1 MNHLKQFVIPFV
13 GLSTGN
19 HRFSFRVDDKFF
31 SLFEEAEIR
40 QANVNVE
47 LDLEKKERMLV
58 LNFHF
63 KGSIGVTCSR
73 CLDEFDM
80 PVDNEEEFF
89 VKFGD
94 EYRDEAD
101 NVSIIPEGVGHF
113 DIAPL
118 LYDYLH
124 LMIPYRVVHPDDEN
138 GNTTCDRTVISC
150 LEQLKVTGENG
161 SVWDKLKDINLD

>member
-1 MNHLKQFVIPFV
+1 V

-19 HRFSFRVDDKFF
+19 HSFSFTVDDKFF
-31 SLFEEAEIR
+31 APFEEAEIR

-47 LDLEKKERMLV
+47 LDLEKTERMLV

-63 KGSIGVTCSR
+63 TGSIRVTCSR

-89 VKFGD
+89 VKFGE
-94 EYRDEAD
+94 EYREEAD
-101 NVSIIPEGVGHF
+101 NVTIIPEGEAHF

-124 LMIPYRVVHPDDEN
+124 LMIPYRVVHPDDEE
-138 GNTTCDRTVISC
+138 GNSTCDMAVINR
-150 LEQLKVTGENG
+150 LEQLKGNGETG
-161 SVWDKLKDINLD
+161 SLWDKLKEINLD